1 MHRDG
6 CKGDIHTTYLVFISC
21 LFFSLFLV
29 DRPFYIT
36 EASLDKNYP
45 TNEQVT
51 YREGEYTIDSLFI
64 ALLSNGDASVDYNL
78 IIESTKPTT
87 NVTLFGQTVQN
98 LTLMDYNGTNIQYMT
113 TERPDKIRLH
123 TQPQSNIH
131 VTYTT
136 PDLVDKQNRNWTF
149 SFFFDNKFL
158 LKIPTEARIIEMQP
172 QPFLTP
178 TYEQNL
184 WGFGPG
190 DVQVKY
196 VIGPLG
202 TKEEALASI
211 RLIDEAVQQSKTN
224 YKGIVINN
232 ITNLMELTK
241 SSLNQGK
248 YLETINYATK
258 AYDLLQNTSEGYV
271 LAQDTI
277 SQAEI
282 ELQKEK
288 STGYETSNAEE
299 LLIKAKSLFTE
310 GQYSNASSTAK
321 AATSQII
328 AQHKTF
334 GPVTNI
340 VITIS
345 ILLGISVAIF
355 FVIKKKVHLF
365 MSTNGKK
372 GLLGQ
377 GHEQE
382 QNTTNNANVINTEE
396 SRDQTLHKSSLP
408 NPDKSKNM
416 SSMPVNIIPD
426 SSPDE
431 AEIRDYLNQVVEEVN
446 NVRTHSFDENVEG
459 SAVFSSTPSVDRDL
473 LARQVAQMKMKK
485 PYLRPEDKELLDFLV
500 ERLGSAFE
508 SEVRSKFVLPRTS
521 LWRLVKRLE
530 REELLEVRK
539 IGGQNLIKLRLEKI
553 SD

>member
-1 MHRDG
+1 MAAKYDR
-6 CKGDIHTTYLVFISC
+6 HTTYLVIVSC
-21 LFFSLFLV
+21 LFLSLFFV
-29 DRPFYIT
+29 DRPFYIA
-36 EASLDKNYP
+36 EASLDKNNQ
-45 TNEQVT
+45 TNDKVT
-51 YREGEYTIDSLFI
+51 NGDGEYSIDSLFI

-78 IIESTKPTT
+78 IIKSAKPAT

-98 LTLMDYNGTNIQYMT
+98 LTLMDYNGTNIQYVT
-113 TERPDKIRLH
+113 TERPDKITVH

-158 LKIPTEARIIEMQP
+158 LKMPTEARIIEMQP

-190 DVQVKY
+190 EVQVKY

-211 RLIDEAVQQSKTN
+211 RLIDEAVQQSKTI

-232 ITNLMELTK
+232 ITNLLQQSK
-241 SSLNQGK
+241 SSLNQGR

-277 SQAEI
+277 SQIET
-282 ELQKEK
+282 ELQKKK
-288 STGYETSNAEE
+288 STGYETSIAEE

-328 AQHKTF
+328 VQHETF
-334 GPVTNI
+334 P
-340 VITIS
+340 ITIIVTIIP
-345 ILLGISVAIF
+345 ILLGIGVAIF
-355 FVIKKKVHLF
+355 FVIRKILHP
-365 MSTNGKK
+365 STNTTRNSEIVKT
-372 GLLGQ
+372 
-377 GHEQE
+377 EQSQA
-382 QNTTNNANVINTEE
+382 QNL
-396 SRDQTLHKSSLP
+396 QKSS
-408 NPDKSKNM
+408 NAENAKNM
-416 SSMPVNIIPD
+416 SSMPVNIIYDRP
-426 SSPDE
+426 PDE
-431 AEIRDYLNQVVEEVN
+431 AEIKNYVNQVVEEVN
-446 NVRTHSFDENVEG
+446 NVRTHSIDENVEG
-459 SAVFSSTPSVDRDL
+459 SAVFSSTPSVDKDL
-473 LARQVAQMKMKK
+473 LAQQVAQMKMKK
-485 PYLRPEDKELLDFLV
+485 PYLRSEDKELLDFLV
-500 ERLGSAFE
+500 EKLGSAFE